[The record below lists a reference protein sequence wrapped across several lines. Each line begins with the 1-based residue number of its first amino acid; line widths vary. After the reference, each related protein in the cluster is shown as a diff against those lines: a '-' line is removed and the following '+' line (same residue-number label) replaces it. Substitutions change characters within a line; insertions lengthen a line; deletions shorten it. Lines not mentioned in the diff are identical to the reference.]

1 MPVADAIQIRLAVS
15 TRSSPPVPPVD
26 ADTGETPQIWRGED
40 VDFALGIFDAAGFP
54 VVLSNLF
61 ALEIDIFPWPIP
73 ATKPNTNQGYAPYSF
88 QPFPTVPPAPLLTK
102 TILAADLTDIITS
115 RDWENGTDQNAIAS
129 FSFTEL
135 SALNLGGRQSA
146 SFGFVVKGIT
156 ASGKKIF
163 YGGGPLTVFEGGDGT
178 IYLPN
183 TIAPVEIPEFTVLYL
198 QPNQQL
204 PFSLAITVDD
214 GVIISDGGTLVQ
226 Y

>member
-15 TRSSPPVPPVD
+15 TRSSPPVPPID
-26 ADTGETPQIWRGED
+26 DLTGETPQIWRGED
-40 VDFALGIFDAAGFP
+40 VDFAIGIFDAAGFP

-61 ALEIDIFPWPIP
+61 GLEIDIYPWPIP
-73 ATKPNTNQGYAPYSF
+73 ATKPDTNQGYAPYSF

-102 TILAADLTDIITS
+102 TILAASLTAVITD
-115 RDWENGTDQNAIAS
+115 RDWQNGTDQNAIAS

-135 SALNLGGRQSA
+135 SALNLGGKQSA
-146 SFGFVVKGIT
+146 RFGFVVKGLT
-156 ASGKKIF
+156 ASGRKIF

-183 TIAPVEIPEFTVLYL
+183 TIAPLDVPDKTVLYL

-204 PFSLAITVDD
+204 PFSLPISVE

>member
-1 MPVADAIQIRLAVS
+1 MPVADAIAIRLAVS
-15 TRSSPPVPPVD
+15 TRSRPPVPPLD
-26 ADTGETPQIWRGED
+26 AERGATPQIWRGED
-40 VDFALGIFDAAGFP
+40 VDFALGVFDSSGFP
-54 VVLSNLF
+54 VDLSNLF
-61 ALEIDIFPWPIP
+61 GLEIDLYPWPIP
-73 ATKPNTNQGYAPYSF
+73 ANKPDTNQGYAPYSF
-88 QPFPTVPPAPLLTK
+88 QPFPTVPPAPILTK
-102 TILAADLTDIITS
+102 TILAADLTALITS

-135 SALNLGGRQSA
+135 AALNLGGKKCA
-146 SFGFVVKGIT
+146 NFGFVVKGLT
-156 ASGKKIF
+156 AGGRKIF

-183 TIAPVEIPEFTVLYL
+183 DIAPVDVPAETVLYL

-204 PFSLAITVDD
+204 PFSLPISVE